1 VLTKDLIRVTRR
13 GGGYQPLFVG
23 TDEEA
28 RKLAARVIGV
38 YQGHVGHTQ
47 AELETALSDLE
58 SDVSEFKLVRGF
70 SALLDRDATFETQ
83 AEVDPGQ
90 AREAAFTASETV
102 GVVTER
108 ERTDALERAAQSVDT
123 TVEGID
129 GSLYADL
136 DARQVMTEFA
146 PRWTP
151 ATLLHQYDLS
161 LAQTALFDAV
171 EVRIQSADPKALVSA
186 VKRLRLMYE
195 IRSPAAT
202 SPASRTVVV
211 TGPDALFSRSR
222 RYGVRFARLLRTVA
236 QSDEWELAA
245 DIDDRGTER
254 TLKLSPS
261 DVSVPGSD
269 PVVNPTYDSGV
280 EAEFATRFDSL
291 DLDWTLVR
299 EPDLL
304 ASGEYAVVPDFAFDY
319 SHTPFRVFFEVM
331 GFWTPEY
338 VEKKLSRFAELEE
351 VAFLVAVDESLGV
364 GEAVETLTDGVIPY
378 TGHIRIKPV
387 RAALREYE
395 SKLVAQSAAALPDKL
410 VPDADLTTIERLAEA
425 YGVSTS
431 AISDKSFPDH
441 ELVGRTL
448 VRPVVLTELEDELTT
463 GMEYKTAQAI
473 LADSGLEDASAVLAE
488 LGFRVE
494 WAGLGQGTLREL

>member
-1 VLTKDLIRVTRR
+1 VLTKELLRVSRR

-23 TDEEA
+23 SDEEA
-28 RKLAARVIGV
+28 RRLAARVIGV
-38 YQGHVGHTQ
+38 YQGHIGHTQ
-47 AELETALSDLE
+47 EELEAALSDLE
-58 SDVSEFKLVRGF
+58 SEASDFKLVRGF
-70 SALLDRDATFETQ
+70 SALLDRDATFTMQ
-83 AEVDPGQ
+83 AEVDPVQ
-90 AREAAFTASETV
+90 AREAAFTAGETV

-108 ERTDALERAAQSVDT
+108 DRTEALSQAARSLDT
-123 TVEGID
+123 SAGD
-129 GSLYADL
+129 LAASLYADL

-151 ATLLHQYDLS
+151 ETLLDQYDLS
-161 LAQTALFDAV
+161 LAQTALFDAI
-171 EVRIQSADPKALVSA
+171 EVRIQSGDPKALVSA
-186 VKRLRLMYE
+186 VKRLRLMYT

-236 QSDEWELAA
+236 QSDTWELVA
-245 DIDDRGTER
+245 DIDDRGTDR
-254 TLKLSPS
+254 TLELSAS

-269 PVVNPTYDSGV
+269 PVTTPTYDSGV
-280 EAEFATRFDSL
+280 EAEFATRFESL

-304 ASGEYAVVPDFAFDY
+304 ASGEHAVVPDFAFDY
-319 SHTPFRVFFEVM
+319 QHTPFRVFFEVM

-338 VEKKLSRFAELEE
+338 VEKKLSRFADLEE

-364 GEAVETLTDGVIPY
+364 GEAVEAVTDGAIPY
-378 TGHIRIKPV
+378 SGHIRIKEV

-395 SKLVAQSAAALPDKL
+395 SELVAQTAAALPGSL
-410 VPDADLTTIERLAEA
+410 VPDTDLTTLEQLAQS

-431 AISDKSFPDH
+431 AISEKSFPEH

-448 VRPVVLTELEDELTT
+448 VRPTVLTTLANELAA
-463 GMEYKTAQAI
+463 GMDYEVAQAI
-473 LADSGLEDASAVLAE
+473 LADNGVKEASAVLAK